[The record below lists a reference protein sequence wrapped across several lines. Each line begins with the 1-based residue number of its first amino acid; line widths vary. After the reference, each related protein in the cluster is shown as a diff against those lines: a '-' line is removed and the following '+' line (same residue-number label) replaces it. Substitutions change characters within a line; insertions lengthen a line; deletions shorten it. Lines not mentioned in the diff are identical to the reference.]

1 MILMFAEKMIVMYS
15 AILWLNVD
23 SFLMYPIRAS
33 IYRQK
38 KSATTENRRPFLFQ
52 PDKTEVANMLDY
64 DNVVFQPAVQ
74 SDLNS
79 VAIWM
84 ARERMQV
91 AAWATDISCMMSPA
105 FSMVTLHNCKYDYMH
120 VVSIRLCMTRLQV
133 CIAMLQLTIPSSYG
147 VCKKVGMYVNV
158 YVRKLMYVQM

>member
-15 AILWLNVD
+15 AILWLNLD
-23 SFLMYPIRAS
+23 SFLTYPIRAS

-38 KSATTENRRPFLFQ
+38 SATTENRQPFLFQ
-52 PDKTEVANMLDY
+52 PDKTDVAHMLDY
-64 DNVVFQPAVQ
+64 DNVIFQPAVQ

-120 VVSIRLCMTRLQV
+120 VVSIRLCLV
-133 CIAMLQLTIPSSYG
+133 CIATLQLTIPSSYG
-147 VCKKVGMYVNV
+147 VCKKVGMYINV
-158 YVRKLMYVQM
+158 LRYYVRKLA